1 MDFNEIL
8 SDRKTLDEK
17 IYEFVNKFNDLV
29 KDKEMKRVTVKK
41 REMAMWFGYEI
52 DDIVGYLPNHV
63 RDKLRRHGL
72 RVESYDEEL
81 AVVSKMGKR
90 GDTS

>member
-17 IYEFVNKFNDLV
+17 VLDFVNKFEEMV
-29 KDKEMKRVTVKK
+29 KDKKLKRVTVKK
-41 REMAMWFGYEI
+41 RQLAKWFGYEI
-52 DDIVGYLPNHV
+52 DDIVGYIPNHV
-63 RDKLRRHGL
+63 RDKLRRYGL